1 MSTKPL
7 DLTGQQFGMLT
18 ALSRL
23 PEKENGYFKWD
34 CKCTC
39 GGNIS
44 VSTKRLKRG
53 TVTNCG
59 CIPKDNTRNGPLAE
73 DITGKKFGKLT
84 ALRRTESKGEKTHWI
99 CSCECGRI
107 RSASTSMLKS
117 GRTWHCGCM
126 RGKTLYN
133 TRLDLQGKRFGRL
146 VATRIT
152 EKRNSKGSII
162 WECICDCGKVVEIP
176 SELLVSGNTTSC
188 GCRKQEIKDTIRDSL
203 TFVDGTCVEWL
214 RSRKHR
220 SDNTSGFRGVCK
232 TKEGKWRVSIG
243 FKRKRYNIGKYDNFE
258 AAKAAR
264 LCVEKIIHDDFV
276 LAWDKWCS
284 IAQGNQEW
292 ADGNPFVFDVY
303 KNNGKFCVHAP
314 ILADDYLQSVP
325 DSGNE

>member
-53 TVTNCG
+53 IVTN
-59 CIPKDNTRNGPLAE
+59 
-73 DITGKKFGKLT
+73 
-84 ALRRTESKGEKTHWI
+84 
-99 CSCECGRI
+99 
-107 RSASTSMLKS
+107 
-117 GRTWHCGCM
+117 CGCM

-146 VATRIT
+146 VVTQIT

-162 WECICDCGKVVEIP
+162 WECICDCGKVVEVP
-176 SELLVSGNTTSC
+176 SMHLMGGNTTSC
-188 GCRKQEIKDTIRDSL
+188 GCRKQEIKDTIRDRL

-243 FKRKRYNIGKYDNFE
+243 FKRKKYNIGKYDNFE

-276 LAWDKWCS
+276 LAWEKWCS

-292 ADGNPFVFDVY
+292 ADENPFVFEVY

-325 DSGNE
+325 DSENE